1 MKPEVPTR
9 APDDAAL
16 HQLLQEWRVEGSLS
30 PWFATRVRQSLH
42 SGAPTGTATKEWSA
56 IRAAFAGTLV
66 DWLRRP
72 RFVLAYAALVIALGA
87 GFGAWQGKASSTALT
102 AGLQGRYIQSIDPYA
117 GGGR

>member
-1 MKPEVPTR
+1 ME
-9 APDDAAL
+9 A
-16 HQLLQEWRVEGSLS
+16 SLS

-42 SGAPTGTATKEWSA
+42 SGTSAGTASGGWSA
-56 IRAAFAGTLV
+56 IRSALAVTLM

-72 RFVLAYAALVIALGA
+72 RFVLAYGALVIALGA

-117 GGGR
+117 GIGR